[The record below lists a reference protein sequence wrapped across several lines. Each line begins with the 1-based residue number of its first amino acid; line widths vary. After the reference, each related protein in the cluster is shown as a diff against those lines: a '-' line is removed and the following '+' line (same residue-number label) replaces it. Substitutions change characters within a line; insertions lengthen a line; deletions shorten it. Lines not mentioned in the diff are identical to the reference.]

1 MKRLVIFL
9 FSYALL
15 LLACPTAFTSFSGES
30 PSSKAKLLILDGSV
44 NPGTAHYLVSNI
56 QSAEEEGYQLIILQ
70 MNTPGGLDL
79 AMRDIIREILS
90 SNIPVATY
98 VYPPGS
104 RAASAGTY
112 ILYASHISS
121 MAPATNLGAATPVSI
136 GSMPD
141 PSSPE
146 PSSPKPASPDSST
159 DDSSTDKDNEKEEV
173 KEANRAE
180 PQSSNQNAM
189 HKKIINDAE
198 AYLRGLADY
207 HGRNIDWV
215 KNAVREGES
224 LTSKEA
230 LDIGVIDLIA
240 ESPEQLLSKIHQRQ
254 VRLPTG
260 PKAIDTNGMTI
271 VRVEPSWQMDLLSII
286 SDPNIAYIL
295 LLFGIYGLI
304 FEGYNPG
311 TFVPGVIGAICLLLA
326 FYALQILP
334 INYVAAGLL
343 VLGIAL
349 LVVEAF
355 APSFGIL
362 GIGGI
367 IAFLIGS
374 FLLFNEPETGIAIA
388 MPILLS
394 VTIISVI
401 LLSFVLS
408 LALRARQQPVVS
420 GREELLNEVGIVE
433 HDFVDE
439 GWVHICG
446 ERWKCRS
453 DIPLKSGQPVK
464 VVAIDDLEL
473 TVAPSKEDST

>member
-1 MKRLVIFL
+1 MV
-9 FSYALL
+9 
-15 LLACPTAFTSFSGES
+15 
-30 PSSKAKLLILDGSV
+30 LDGSV

-56 QSAEEEGYQLIILQ
+56 QSAPEEGYDLIIIQ

-79 AMRDIIREILS
+79 AMRDIIREILAS
-90 SNIPVATY
+90 KIPVATY
-98 VYPPGS
+98 VFPPGS

-136 GSMPD
+136 GGMPNPGSED
-141 PSSPE
+141 KEGDKEKQGAKKSP
-146 PSSPKPASPDSST
+146 PAT
-159 DDSSTDKDNEKEEV
+159 D
-173 KEANRAE
+173 
-180 PQSSNQNAM
+180 SNQNAM

-198 AYLRGLADY
+198 AYLRGLAAY

-230 LDIGVIDLIA
+230 LEIGVIDLIA
-240 ESPEQLLSKIHQRQ
+240 ESPQQLLRDIHNRS
-254 VRLPTG
+254 VRLPSGKVTL
-260 PKAIDTNGMTI
+260 DTADMSI
-271 VRVEPSWQMDLLSII
+271 VEVEPTWQMKLLSII

-295 LLFGIYGLI
+295 LLVGIYGLI

-311 TFVPGVIGAICLLLA
+311 TMVPGVIGAICLLLA

-362 GIGGI
+362 GVGGI
-367 IAFLIGS
+367 IAFLFGS
-374 FLLFNEPETGIAIA
+374 FMLFNEPETGVAIAI
-388 MPILLS
+388 PILVG

-401 LLSFVLS
+401 LLSFVLT
-408 LALRARQQPVVS
+408 LAIQAKQQPVVS
-420 GREELLNEVGIVE
+420 GREELLQEVGVVQ
-433 HDFVDE
+433 HDFSGE
-439 GWVHICG
+439 GWIHICG
-446 ERWKCRS
+446 ERWKAHC
-453 DIPLKSGQPVK
+453 DTPLHAGQQVK
-464 VVAIDDLEL
+464 VVAVTDLEL
-473 TVAPSKEDST
+473 TVVPISGESSSGDTFS

>member
-1 MKRLVIFL
+1 MKRLVALLPIF
-9 FSYALL
+9 ALL
-15 LLACPTAFTSFSGES
+15 LLACSTAFALPNDAQS
-30 PSSKAKLLILDGSV
+30 SSKAKLLILDGSV
-44 NPGTAHYLVSNI
+44 NPGTAHYLITNI
-56 QSAEEEGYQLIILQ
+56 QSADEEGFQLIIIQ

-90 SNIPVATY
+90 SKIPITTY

-136 GSMPD
+136 GGM
-141 PSSPE
+141 PE
-146 PSSPKPASPDSST
+146 PSSPESSSPAGSKS
-159 DDSSTDKDNEKEEV
+159 DKVNENEGAKE
-173 KEANRAE
+173 NNQSE
-180 PQSSNQNAM
+180 PKSSNQSAM
-189 HKKIINDAE
+189 YKKIINDAE
-198 AYLRGLADY
+198 AYLRGLAEY

-215 KNAVREGES
+215 KNVVREGES

-240 ESPEQLLSKIHQRQ
+240 ESPQQLLSKIHQRQ
-254 VRLPTG
+254 VRLPSG
-260 PKAIDTNGMTI
+260 LKILNTNGMSI
-271 VRVEPSWQMDLLSII
+271 VQIEPSWQIDLLSII

-311 TFVPGVIGAICLLLA
+311 AFVPGVIGAICLMLA

-343 VLGIAL
+343 LLGIAL

-367 IAFLIGS
+367 FAFLFGS

-388 MPILLS
+388 MPLLLS
-394 VTIISVI
+394 VTTISVI

-408 LALRARQQPVVS
+408 LALKAKQRPVVS
-420 GREELLNEVGIVE
+420 GREELLNEVGVVE
-433 HDFVDE
+433 HDFSGE

-453 DIPLKSGQPVK
+453 DEPVKSGQSVK
-464 VVAIDDLEL
+464 VIAINDLEL
-473 TVAPSKEDST
+473 TVASSNEDPSH

>member
-1 MKRLVIFL
+1 MQHFVRLCLLIALLSLAWPL
-9 FSYALL
+9 FSA
-15 LLACPTAFTSFSGES
+15 SEVSSS
-30 PSSKAKLLILDGSV
+30 PPKQAKLLVLDGSV

-56 QSAEEEGYQLIILQ
+56 QSAPEENYDLVVIQ

-79 AMRDIIREILS
+79 AMRDIIRSILS
-90 SNIPVATY
+90 SEIPVATY

-136 GSMPD
+136 GGM
-141 PSSPE
+141 
-146 PSSPKPASPDSST
+146 PKPAS
-159 DDSSTDKDNEKEEV
+159 DDKGKEGDKEEKE
-173 KEANRAE
+173 KAKKSPA
-180 PQSSNQNAM
+180 PSDSNQNAM

-198 AYLRGLADY
+198 AYLRGLAAY

-230 LDIGVIDLIA
+230 LEIGVIDLIA
-240 ESPEQLLSKIHQRQ
+240 ESPQQLLRHIHIRS
-254 VRLPTG
+254 VRLPSGSMTL
-260 PKAIDTNGMTI
+260 DTTDMSI
-271 VRVEPSWQMDLLSII
+271 VEVEPTWQMKLLSII

-295 LLFGIYGLI
+295 LLVGIYGLI

-311 TFVPGVIGAICLLLA
+311 TMVPGVIGAICLLLA

-362 GIGGI
+362 GVGGI
-367 IAFLIGS
+367 IAFLFGS
-374 FLLFNEPETGIAIA
+374 FMLFNEPETGVAVA
-388 MPILLS
+388 MPILLG

-408 LALRARQQPVVS
+408 LAIRAKQQPVVS
-420 GREELLNEVGIVE
+420 GREELLSEVGIVKQ
-433 HDFVDE
+433 DFSGE

-446 ERWKCRS
+446 ETWKCRS
-453 DIPLKSGQPVK
+453 DHSLKAGQQVK
-464 VVAIDDLEL
+464 VVAVNDLEL
-473 TVAPSKEDST
+473 TVVPLDGALPPDHHS

>member
-44 NPGTAHYLVSNI
+44 NPGTAHYLISNI

-136 GSMPD
+136 GGMPN
-141 PSSPE
+141 PSE
-146 PSSPKPASPDSST
+146 PDSSPKKDEQEEKPQQEEKPKSP
-159 DDSSTDKDNEKEEV
+159 N
-173 KEANRAE
+173 
-180 PQSSNQNAM
+180 SNQNAM

-207 HGRNIDWV
+207 HSRNIDWV

-230 LDIGVIDLIA
+230 LHIGVIDLIA

-260 PKAIDTNGMTI
+260 LKTLDTNGMTI

-388 MPILLS
+388 MPILLT

-433 HDFVDE
+433 QDFVDE

-453 DIPLKSGQPVK
+453 YIPLKSGQPVK

>member
-1 MKRLVIFL
+1 MQHIVRTFFYI
-9 FSYALL
+9 ALL
-15 LLACPTAFTSFSGES
+15 VFAWPAISATENEEIST
-30 PSSKAKLLILDGSV
+30 PQAKLLKLDGSV
-44 NPGTAHYLVSNI
+44 NPGTAHYLVSNV
-56 QSAEEEGYQLIILQ
+56 QSASEENYDLIIIQ

-90 SNIPVATY
+90 SDIPVATY

-112 ILYASHISS
+112 ILYASHVSS

-136 GSMPD
+136 GGMPD
-141 PSSPE
+141 P
-146 PSSPKPASPDSST
+146 PSSDKK
-159 DDSSTDKDNEKEEV
+159 DDKAKGADNEQSQ
-173 KEANRAE
+173 
-180 PQSSNQNAM
+180 PTSSNKNAM

-198 AYLRGLADY
+198 AYLRGLAAY

-230 LDIGVIDLIA
+230 FEIGVIDVIA
-240 ESPEQLLSKIHQRQ
+240 DSPRQLLQQIDQRS
-254 VRLPTG
+254 VRLPSG
-260 PKAIDTNGMTI
+260 QAQLDTSDMSI
-271 VRVEPSWQMDLLSII
+271 VSVEPTWQMQLLSII
-286 SDPNIAYIL
+286 TDPNIAYIL
-295 LLFGIYGLI
+295 LLIGVYGLI

-362 GIGGI
+362 GVGGI
-367 IAFLIGS
+367 IAFLFGS
-374 FLLFNEPETGIAIA
+374 FMLFNEPDTGIAVA
-388 MPILLS
+388 TPILLS
-394 VTIISVI
+394 VTVITVI

-408 LALRARQQPVVS
+408 LAIRSKQQAVVS
-420 GREELLNEVGIVE
+420 GREELLSEVGVVKQ
-433 HDFVDE
+433 DFNGE

-446 ERWKCRS
+446 ESWKAHCEQ
-453 DIPLKSGQPVK
+453 PLTAGQQVK
-464 VVAIDDLEL
+464 VIAVNDLEL
-473 TVAPSKEDST
+473 TVVPLTDDSA

>member
-1 MKRLVIFL
+1 MQHIMRTFFYI
-9 FSYALL
+9 ALL
-15 LLACPTAFTSFSGES
+15 AFAWPVISASQNQDTP
-30 PSSKAKLLILDGSV
+30 PSQAKLLKLDGSV

-56 QSAEEEGYQLIILQ
+56 QSASEENYDLIIIQ

-79 AMRDIIREILS
+79 AMREIIREILAS
-90 SNIPVATY
+90 DIPVATY

-112 ILYASHISS
+112 ILYASHVSS

-136 GSMPD
+136 GGMPD
-141 PSSPE
+141 PSSSDKKDDQNKE
-146 PSSPKPASPDSST
+146 GKEQAQPS
-159 DDSSTDKDNEKEEV
+159 
-173 KEANRAE
+173 
-180 PQSSNQNAM
+180 SSNQNAM

-198 AYLRGLADY
+198 AYLRGLAAY
-207 HGRNIDWV
+207 HDRNIDWV

-230 LDIGVIDLIA
+230 LEIGVIDLIA
-240 ESPEQLLSKIHQRQ
+240 DSPQQLLQRIHQRT
-254 VRLPTG
+254 VRLPSGQTQL
-260 PKAIDTNGMTI
+260 DTSDMNI
-271 VRVEPSWQMDLLSII
+271 VTVEPTWQMQLLSII

-295 LLFGIYGLI
+295 LLIGVYGLI

-362 GIGGI
+362 GVGGI
-367 IAFLIGS
+367 IAFLFGS
-374 FLLFNEPETGIAIA
+374 FLLFNEPETGIAVA
-388 MPILLS
+388 LPILIS
-394 VTIISVI
+394 VTIITVI

-408 LALRARQQPVVS
+408 LAIRSKQQPVVS
-420 GREELLNEVGIVE
+420 GREELLSEVGVVKQ
-433 HDFVDE
+433 DFNGE

-446 ERWKCRS
+446 ESWKAHS
-453 DIPLKSGQPVK
+453 DQPLTAGQQVK
-464 VVAIDDLEL
+464 VIAVNDLEL
-473 TVAPSKEDST
+473 TVEPLSDDRI

>member
-1 MKRLVIFL
+1 MKRLVAL
-9 FSYALL
+9 LLSSALL
-15 LLACPTAFTSFSGES
+15 LLACSTTFALFSNEQT
-30 PSSKAKLLILDGSV
+30 SSKAKLLILDGSV
-44 NPGTAHYLVSNI
+44 NPGTAHFLVTNI
-56 QSAEEEGYQLIILQ
+56 QSAETEGYHLIILQ

-90 SNIPVATY
+90 SKVPVATY

-136 GSMPD
+136 GGMPN
-141 PSSPE
+141 PSE
-146 PSSPKPASPDSST
+146 PDSSPKKDEQEEKPQQEEKPKSP
-159 DDSSTDKDNEKEEV
+159 N
-173 KEANRAE
+173 
-180 PQSSNQNAM
+180 SNQNAM

-198 AYLRGLADY
+198 AYLRGLAAY

-260 PKAIDTNGMTI
+260 LKILNTNGMTI
-271 VRVEPSWQMDLLSII
+271 VQVEPSWHMDLLSII

-367 IAFLIGS
+367 IAFLFGS

-408 LALRARQQPVVS
+408 LALRARQRPVVS
-420 GREELLNEVGIVE
+420 GREELLNEVGIVQY
-433 HDFVDE
+433 DFVDE

-453 DIPLKSGQPVK
+453 DVPLKSGQTVK
-464 VVAIDDLEL
+464 VIAIDDLEL
-473 TVAPSKEDST
+473 TVVPTNENST

>member
-1 MKRLVIFL
+1 MKQLLKLLIITAL
-9 FSYALL
+9 FSFAWP
-15 LLACPTAFTSFSGES
+15 ASSAPES
-30 PSSKAKLLILDGSV
+30 KPNGIKQAKLLVLDGSV

-56 QSAEEEGYQLIILQ
+56 QSAPEQGYDLIIIQ

-79 AMRDIIREILS
+79 AMRDIIRAILLS
-90 SNIPVATY
+90 EIPVATY

-136 GSMPD
+136 GGMPN
-141 PSSPE
+141 PSSP
-146 PSSPKPASPDSST
+146 
-159 DDSSTDKDNEKEEV
+159 DKKEKEASNKDSDAEGDRGEN
-173 KEANRAE
+173 KES
-180 PQSSNQNAM
+180 PQASNQNAM

-198 AYLRGLADY
+198 AYLRSLATY

-230 LDIGVIDLIA
+230 LEIGVIDLIA
-240 ESPEQLLSKIHQRQ
+240 HNPQQLLSQSDQRQ
-254 VRLPTG
+254 VRLPSG
-260 PKAIDTNGMTI
+260 QQALDTQGMTI
-271 VRVEPSWQMDLLSII
+271 TTVEPSWKMQLLSII

-334 INYVAAGLL
+334 VNYVAASLL

-362 GIGGI
+362 GVGGI
-367 IAFLIGS
+367 VAFLFGS
-374 FLLFNEPETGIAIA
+374 FLLFNEPETGIAVAI
-388 MPILLS
+388 PILIA
-394 VTIISVI
+394 VTIVSVV

-408 LALRARQQPVVS
+408 LAIRAKQQPVVS
-420 GREELLNEVGIVE
+420 GREELLQEIGIVRE
-433 HDFVDE
+433 DFSGE
-439 GWVHICG
+439 GWIHICG
-446 ERWKCRS
+446 ETWKAHS
-453 DIPLKSGQPVK
+453 DQPLKAGQQVTVIAVNDLDLN
-464 VVAIDDLEL
+464 VVPLAEVQDLNQN
-473 TVAPSKEDST
+473 S